1 MKIQVNARNRGH
13 QFDAIGASCVLFEG
27 LSSGVDLPYE
37 CGSGTCGTCKAKLVK
52 GELADAWPQAP
63 GRKYLKQPDEFLMC
77 QCAPKSDLVVEV
89 GTFVHPTDP
98 AVCIP
103 KTLKGH
109 IATAKMLTHDVVLL
123 DVDLERAMPFDA
135 GQYALVQAPGIPG
148 FRGWSMVNFEAQPRQ
163 LRFVVKKKP
172 GGAVSDWLFA
182 PSAHLQGSEVQ
193 IFGPLGHAT
202 FHPSVAKNLLCIAG
216 GSGIAGM
223 LSIVS
228 RAVQDRYFEKF
239 DGDVF
244 FGVRTMRDAF
254 FLQEF
259 AQLCQ
264 AAGSR
269 LKVTMAFS
277 DEDVSPEFAALHP
290 HIQFDRGFV
299 HEVAKRHMQG
309 RFDNLRAY
317 IAGPPPAVDQSIRFL
332 LLEARVPADQIKYD
346 KFS

>member
-1 MKIQVNARNRGH
+1 MKVQVNAKNRGH
-13 QFDAIGASCVLFEG
+13 QFEAQDGTPVLFAG
-27 LSSGVDLPYE
+27 LSHGVDLPYE

-52 GELADAWPQAP
+52 GELHDAWPEAP
-63 GRKYLKQPDEFLMC
+63 GRKYLKQADEFLMC
-77 QCAPKSDLVVEV
+77 QCAPKTDLVVEV

-98 AVCIP
+98 AVCVP
-103 KTLKGH
+103 HQAKGR
-109 IATAKMLTHDVVLL
+109 IANAKALTHDVVLI
-123 DVDLERAMPFDA
+123 DVDLDQAMPFDA
-135 GQYALVQAPGIPG
+135 GQYALVQVPGIAG
-148 FRGWSMVNFEAQPRQ
+148 YRGWSMVNFEAQPKQ

-172 GGAVSDWLFA
+172 QGAVSEWLFD
-182 PSAHLQGSEVQ
+182 PKSPVNGSEVH

-202 FHPSVAKNLLCIAG
+202 FHPSVARNLLCIAG

-223 LSIVS
+223 VSIVS
-228 RAVQDRYFEKF
+228 RAVQEGYFKQF

-244 FGVRTMRDAF
+244 FGVRTMKDAF

-259 AQLCQ
+259 AALKEQ
-264 AAGSR
+264 AGDR
-269 LKVTMAFS
+269 LRVTMAFS
-277 DEDVSPEFAALHP
+277 DEDVSPSFAQAHP
-290 HIQFDRGFV
+290 LVQFDRGFV

-309 RFDNLRAY
+309 RFENVRAF